1 MSING
6 YLTKSEKIDKEK
18 ELTKAMKQLQNAID
32 TNKPDVAL
40 EALAMTTIILVQW
53 SKDHEL
59 RLLDIEKS

>member
-6 YLTKSEKIDKEK
+6 YLTKSEKIDQEK
-18 ELTKAMKQLQNAID
+18 ELTKAMNQLQNAID